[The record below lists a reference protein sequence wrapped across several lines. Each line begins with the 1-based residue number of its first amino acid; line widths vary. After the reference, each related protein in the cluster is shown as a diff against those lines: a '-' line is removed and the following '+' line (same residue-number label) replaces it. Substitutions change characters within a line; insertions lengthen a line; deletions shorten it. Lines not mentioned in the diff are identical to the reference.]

1 MWRGLQNLQVPTTEV
16 KTNFGEREAFA
27 CPDGV
32 FTECA
37 PRRADGPDIRRMP
50 LWSLARR
57 LKVVGHY

>member
-32 FTECA
+32 CYGVCTPPGGRPGHSAHAVVVFGPA
-37 PRRADGPDIRRMP
+37 P
-50 LWSLARR
+50 
-57 LKVVGHY
+57 